1 MYSEEKLEQFT
12 LDKLGEESKEWAY
25 RPGKDVAP
33 GSGERQ
39 SWKDL
44 VLRATLDKAVRE
56 LNPEVPEEFLQQAI
70 GELLTPKSQDPVA
83 ENRRVHE
90 ILVEGYRGITYYG
103 LDGQPQNPTI
113 YFVSTNLDENI
124 YNAVNQVTI
133 RNVEYERRFDVVCY
147 LNGLPVAFIEL
158 KKPSG
163 KSTAEEAFNQL
174 QTYVSEF
181 PMAFRFA
188 NIIVASDG
196 IDARYGTPFT
206 PLNHMAPW
214 NVDDDGKPIALGE
227 LDEHGEARLALDNLL
242 WGVFNTERFLQL
254 MREYT
259 AFDDTERGL
268 YMRIAKPHQYFAV
281 TKAVGTTIQAVRSD
295 GRAGVVWHTQG
306 SGKSM
311 EMEIYT
317 AKVMRAPELES
328 PTIIVINDRTELDGQ
343 LYSTFLASTLLP
355 EKPRQIE
362 DRDDLRTA
370 LATRTSGGIYFTTLQ
385 KFGLTADERNA
396 HAKHPVLSQRHN
408 IIVIADEAHRSHYGF
423 GANRDGYAAHLRSA
437 LPNATMI
444 AFTGTPISELDRDTR
459 KVFGDDID
467 VYDLQRAVDD
477 GATVPVYFE
486 PRLIPLARVQG
497 ITDEYIDAT
506 ADEALE
512 GLSESE
518 RARIQRTTA
527 ALEAMYGADDR
538 LDTLVDD
545 LLLRWEDRKTVMQ
558 DFIGCPGKAMI
569 VTSTRSIAMKI
580 YDKII
585 AKHPDWHSD
594 ADDKG
599 KIKVVYSA
607 NPSDTAEIKKHMRR
621 PSAIKAVK
629 ERVKNPDDELEI
641 IIVKDMM
648 LTGFDAP
655 PLHTLFIDRPLRG
668 ALLMQTLARVNRT
681 FRGKQDGLLI
691 AYAPLTDNL
700 KEALDEFTVDAEK
713 SGEKVIGQHAEET
726 LTIAQQFLG
735 QIHELVTVDWRAKLQ
750 SDNVRGALAT
760 VVGFLRSPQTLG
772 NTDPEDPMARPVA
785 KKFRELSSALARSW
799 AIAVTADGAD
809 EIRSEV
815 EFYLE
820 VRQWLIKIEAADRAS
835 RGEPISDTA
844 RRILGQ
850 LVVDAAES
858 REVLDIY
865 AEIGQDVPNLQELA
879 SQGFSE
885 KNVKS
890 NIEIAI
896 EALRA
901 KLQQGVRDATGNNE
915 LRSQL
920 FSERIREVMTRYTN
934 QQLTAAEVIAELVKL
949 SKEVVEESRRG
960 EKFAPALSND
970 ELTFFD
976 VVSQNESA
984 VDVLGDDV
992 LAEIARDLVATMRRD
1007 TRTDWTV
1014 RDDVKAKLRRTIK
1027 LLLRKYGYPPDRQK
1041 EATQLVYEQMEKF
1054 APRYAGE
1061 LGSEGV
1067 KP

>member
-1 MYSEEKLEQFT
+1 M
-12 LDKLGEESKEWAY
+12 
-25 RPGKDVAP
+25 
-33 GSGERQ
+33 
-39 SWKDL
+39 
-44 VLRATLDKAVRE
+44 
-56 LNPEVPEEFLQQAI
+56 
-70 GELLTPKSQDPVA
+70 
-83 ENRRVHE
+83 
-90 ILVEGYRGITYYG
+90 
-103 LDGQPQNPTI
+103 
-113 YFVSTNLDENI
+113 
-124 YNAVNQVTI
+124 
-133 RNVEYERRFDVVCY
+133 
-147 LNGLPVAFIEL
+147 
-158 KKPSG
+158 
-163 KSTAEEAFNQL
+163 
-174 QTYVSEF
+174 
-181 PMAFRFA
+181 
-188 NIIVASDG
+188 
-196 IDARYGTPFT
+196 
-206 PLNHMAPW
+206 
-214 NVDDDGKPIALGE
+214 
-227 LDEHGEARLALDNLL
+227 
-242 WGVFNTERFLQL
+242 
-254 MREYT
+254 
-259 AFDDTERGL
+259 
-268 YMRIAKPHQYFAV
+268 
-281 TKAVGTTIQAVRSD
+281 TKAAGTTMQAVRSD

-311 EMEIYT
+311 EMEMYT

-396 HAKHPVLSQRHN
+396 YAKHPVLSQRHN

-713 SGEKVIGQHAEET
+713 SGEKVIGQHAAET

-735 QIHELVTVDWRAKLQ
+735 QIHELVTVDWHTKLQ
-750 SDNVRGALAT
+750 SGDVRGGT
-760 VVGFLRSPQTLG
+760 G
-772 NTDPEDPMARPVA
+772 NGGGILT
-785 KKFRELSSALARSW
+785 F
-799 AIAVTADGAD
+799 
-809 EIRSEV
+809 
-815 EFYLE
+815 
-820 VRQWLIKIEAADRAS
+820 AAD
-835 RGEPISDTA
+835 T
-844 RRILGQ
+844 
-850 LVVDAAES
+850 
-858 REVLDIY
+858 
-865 AEIGQDVPNLQELA
+865 
-879 SQGFSE
+879 
-885 KNVKS
+885 
-890 NIEIAI
+890 
-896 EALRA
+896 
-901 KLQQGVRDATGNNE
+901 
-915 LRSQL
+915 
-920 FSERIREVMTRYTN
+920 
-934 QQLTAAEVIAELVKL
+934 
-949 SKEVVEESRRG
+949 KEH
-960 EKFAPALSND
+960 
-970 ELTFFD
+970 
-976 VVSQNESA
+976 
-984 VDVLGDDV
+984 
-992 LAEIARDLVATMRRD
+992 
-1007 TRTDWTV
+1007 
-1014 RDDVKAKLRRTIK
+1014 
-1027 LLLRKYGYPPDRQK
+1027 
-1041 EATQLVYEQMEKF
+1041 
-1054 APRYAGE
+1054 
-1061 LGSEGV
+1061 
-1067 KP
+1067 

>member
-1 MYSEEKLEQFT
+1 MFSEDMLEQLA
-12 LDKLGEESKEWAY
+12 LDKLGDNDWQALH
-25 RPGKDVAP
+25 GTAVAP

-39 SWKDL
+39 NWKEI
-44 VLRATLDKAVRE
+44 VLRQTLNEAVSK

-83 ENRRVHE
+83 ENLRVHQM
-90 ILVEGYRGITYYG
+90 LVQGYSGIEYYD
-103 LDGQPQNPTI
+103 LDGQRQNPTI
-113 YFVSTNLDENI
+113 YFVSSNVDKND
-124 YNAVNQVTI
+124 YKVVNQIII
-133 RNVEYERRFDVVCY
+133 RNVEYERRFDVVAY
-147 LNGLPVAFIEL
+147 INGLPVAFFEL

-174 QTYVSEF
+174 QTYVHEF

-188 NIIVASDG
+188 NVVVASDG

-206 PLNHMAPW
+206 PLNHMSPW
-214 NVDDDGKPIALGE
+214 NVDDDGKPIKMDQPDSSGEIPLGLE
-227 LDEHGEARLALDNLL
+227 NVI
-242 WGVFNTERFLQL
+242 WGVFNQVRFLQL

-281 TKAVGTTIQAVRSD
+281 TKAAGTTMQAMRSD

-311 EMEIYT
+311 EMEMYT

-396 HAKHPVLSQRHN
+396 YAKHPVLSQRHN

-444 AFTGTPISELDRDTR
+444 AFTGTPISELDRNTR
-459 KVFGDDID
+459 KVFGNDID

-713 SGEKVIGQHAEET
+713 SGEKVIGQHAAET

-735 QIHELVTVDWRAKLQ
+735 QIHELVTVDWHTKLQ
-750 SDNVRGALAT
+750 SGDVRGALAT
-760 VVGFLRSPQTLG
+760 VVGFLRSPQTPG

-820 VRQWLIKIEAADRAS
+820 ARQWLIKIEAADRAS

>member
-281 TKAVGTTIQAVRSD
+281 TKAAGTTMQAVRSD

-311 EMEIYT
+311 EMEMYT

-396 HAKHPVLSQRHN
+396 YAKHPVLSQRRN

-713 SGEKVIGQHAEET
+713 SGEKVIGQHAAET

-735 QIHELVTVDWRAKLQ
+735 QIHELVTVDWHTKLQ
-750 SDNVRGALAT
+750 RGDVRGALAT

-820 VRQWLIKIEAADRAS
+820 ARQWLIKIEAADRAS

-920 FSERIREVMTRYTN
+920 FSERIREVMMRYTN

-1061 LGSEGV
+1061 LGKDE
-1067 KP
+1067 K

>member
-281 TKAVGTTIQAVRSD
+281 TKAAGTTMQAVRSD

-311 EMEIYT
+311 EMEMYT

-396 HAKHPVLSQRHN
+396 YAKHPVLSQRRN

-713 SGEKVIGQHAEET
+713 SGEKVIGQHAAET

-735 QIHELVTVDWRAKLQ
+735 QIHELVTVDWHTKLQ
-750 SDNVRGALAT
+750 RGDVRGALAT

-820 VRQWLIKIEAADRAS
+820 ARQWLIKIEAADRAS

-1061 LGSEGV
+1061 LGKDE
-1067 KP
+1067 K

>member
-281 TKAVGTTIQAVRSD
+281 TKAAGTTMQAVRSD

-311 EMEIYT
+311 EMEMYT

-396 HAKHPVLSQRHN
+396 YAKHPVLSQRRN

-713 SGEKVIGQHAEET
+713 SGEKVIGQHAAET

-735 QIHELVTVDWRAKLQ
+735 QIHELVTVDWHTKLQ
-750 SDNVRGALAT
+750 RGDVRGALAT

-799 AIAVTADGAD
+799 AIVVTADGAD

-820 VRQWLIKIEAADRAS
+820 ARQWLIKIEAADRAS

-1054 APRYAGE
+1054 APRYAGGE
-1061 LGSEGV
+1061 RS
-1067 KP
+1067 